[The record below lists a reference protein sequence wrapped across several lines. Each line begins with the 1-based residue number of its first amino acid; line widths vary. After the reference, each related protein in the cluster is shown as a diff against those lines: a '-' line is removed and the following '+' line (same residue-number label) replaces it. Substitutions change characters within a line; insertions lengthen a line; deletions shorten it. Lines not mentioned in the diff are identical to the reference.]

1 MTPINS
7 SKKSQSVLG
16 LKVNE
21 LKPQKILLI
30 ENEPDYSKLIR
41 LRLSKETDSR
51 FSVECSETL
60 SAGFEKIRSGPID
73 AILFDLNLPDSRGID
88 TLIALQDQASQIPI
102 VILTGE
108 SDHATALEAIRLGA
122 QDFLLKENV
131 EGAMLVRILSY
142 AIERHRVGKE
152 LNVLTRQLQEANSQ
166 LEKLAFLDPL
176 TELLNRR
183 GLEDALAREIRRA
196 RREASE
202 LLVLLIDLDDFK
214 RINDTWG
221 HAIGDIVLKET
232 AQRLKNHLRA
242 TDYIARVGG
251 DEFLILLP
259 QVRISEGTQIAEK
272 LRMSMAAATFSLPF
286 KDSIQVTGS
295 FGMILVSEGVAS
307 LDELLAKTHAVL
319 YQSKR
324 NGKNRVSY
332 DRQGKLQDSN
342 APLLSQLYEQLRK
355 KEVFQAFAQ
364 PIVRLSDGQIVS
376 YELLTRSSIKDFEM
390 PDEFFSLCLEADLLT
405 YVDRQCFETCAAAS
419 GFFASEFHCHLN
431 LFPSTMIEIPPER
444 LLEKLPAHRDKSTYC
459 IELSEQQIVG
469 NPGRLSES
477 IRVLKK
483 SGILVAIDDVGFG
496 RSCLE
501 SLILLE
507 PDIVKIDKKLIHGI
521 SSAISLDP
529 LKRLLKM
536 ADALNATAMAEGV
549 ESEEGL
555 KVLQDLGVQYGQGY
569 LFGKP
574 TDANLPS
581 YSK

>member
-1 MTPINS
+1 MAN
-7 SKKSQSVLG
+7 K
-16 LKVNE
+16 
-21 LKPQKILLI
+21 LKPQRILLI

-41 LRLSKETDSR
+41 LRLSKETNSQ
-51 FSVECSETL
+51 FSVQCSETL
-60 SAGFEKIRSGPID
+60 AEGLEKIRSESID
-73 AILFDLNLPDSRGID
+73 AILLDLNLPDSRGIA
-88 TLIALQDQASQIPI
+88 TLNTLQEQASQIPI

-122 QDFLLKENV
+122 QDFLVKENV
-131 EGAMLVRILSY
+131 DGAMLPRILSY
-142 AIERHRVGKE
+142 AIERHRGRKE
-152 LNVLTRQLQEANSQ
+152 MDALTRQLQTANFQ

-183 GLEDALAREIRRA
+183 GLENALAREIRGA

-259 QVRISEGTQIAEK
+259 QARISEGAQIAEK
-272 LRMSMAAATFSLPF
+272 LRMSIAAATFSLPS
-286 KDSIQVTGS
+286 KDCIQVTGS
-295 FGMILVSEGVAS
+295 FGLTLVSEDVAS

-319 YQSKR
+319 YRSKR

-332 DRQGKLQDSN
+332 DREGKAEDSN
-342 APLLSQLYEQLRK
+342 VPLLSQLYERLRE
-355 KEVFQAFAQ
+355 KEVFRALAQ
-364 PIVRLSDGQIVS
+364 PIVRLSDGQNMG
-376 YELLTRSSIKDFEM
+376 YELLTRSTIEGFEM
-390 PDEFFSLCLEADLLT
+390 PDEFFSLCLEANLLT
-405 YVDRQCFETCAAAS
+405 YVDRQCFETCATAS
-419 GFFASEFHCHLN
+419 GNYSPEFHCHLN
-431 LFPSTMIEIPPER
+431 LFPTTMLEIPPER

-469 NPGRLSES
+469 NPARLSES
-477 IRVLKK
+477 IQALRK

-521 SSAISLDP
+521 SSAVSLDP

-536 ADALNATAMAEGV
+536 ADALNATAMAEGI
-549 ESEEGL
+549 ESPEDL
-555 KVLQDLGVQYGQGY
+555 KVLQDLGVKYGQGY

-574 TDANLPS
+574 SDANLQA
-581 YSK
+581 YSR